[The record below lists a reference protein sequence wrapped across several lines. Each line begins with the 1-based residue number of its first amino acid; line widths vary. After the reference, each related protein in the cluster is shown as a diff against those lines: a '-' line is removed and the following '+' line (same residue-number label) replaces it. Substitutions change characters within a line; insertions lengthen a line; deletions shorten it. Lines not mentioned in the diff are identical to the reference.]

1 MSENTEYIESL
12 KSGVTEHAEFIK
24 SLKVGD
30 KVAIF
35 EGYVDDNVLSEV
47 TSVTTKCIKVQ
58 RYPSLQFDRQTGNQ
72 ISKKRHYRYLYDPK
86 ELLIQKEHSKYKDKL
101 VDLLNDATI
110 TADKFDR
117 CYSALEEILNA

>member
-12 KSGVTEHAEFIK
+12 KSDVTEHAEFIK

-30 KVAIF
+30 TVAIF

-47 TSVTTKCIKVQ
+47 TSVTTKYIKVQ

-72 ISKKRHYRYLYDPK
+72 VSKKRHYRYLYDPK
-86 ELLIQKEHSKYKDKL
+86 ELLIQKEHGKYKDKL

-110 TADKFDR
+110 TADKFNK
-117 CYSALEEILNA
+117 CYSALEKILNE